1 MEFAKSRMLIYTAAT
16 LLVVYLVLLLGTTF
30 HSQGQLNQAARQSLS
45 FELEKRASAL
55 SYFYSERRADIERLA
70 TDNALSVFFSN
81 RALGMSMEYGL
92 RASLLTMRQL
102 AAAMVDTRRLDGV
115 PIYRRLV
122 IRDLEGEILVDKGHD
137 SGGAVFW
144 GEASATG
151 TASTELLVTS
161 GPEPR
166 VYVRATVRHR
176 ETPVAVILA
185 LIDQEVV
192 SDRLV
197 RSLSEDEPQGI
208 RLMARGAPE
217 TEPPATDSRL
227 AAWVER
233 LPPGWLEHLPE
244 RLLERLVAPASE
256 PQPERLAEPIPDTPF
271 ELVFTGDPRQ
281 AAGILASRLYFYA
294 LAFLALALLGLLAFM
309 AVQIQTRETA
319 LVTSRDALAEANARL
334 LASQRQLVQSEKMAS
349 LGTLAAGVAHEI
361 NNPMGF
367 IQGNLSTLGEYQRVL
382 RGLVE
387 DYRALVES
395 RADTEPE
402 LQRRWSERLGGE
414 DFDFLSEDIDSL
426 VADSLEGSRRVAA
439 IVAGLRSFA
448 HSGES
453 RDESV
458 DVNECVR
465 AALTIAG
472 NELKYKADVVHDP
485 VELPSIRGNAA
496 QITQVLVNLL
506 VNAAQAIEDWGEIH
520 IETVVE
526 GRFVVVRVRD
536 TGCGIELRHLDQL
549 FTPFFTTKPVG
560 SGTGLGLSISQGL
573 VESHG
578 GHIQVESERGRGSR
592 FSISLPIAGVV
603 RATIGSTTSEDS
615 FRR

>member
-1 MEFAKSRMLIYTAAT
+1 MEFAKSRLLIYTAAT

-30 HSQGQLNQAARQSLS
+30 QSQGQLNRAARQSLS

-102 AAAMVDTRRLDGV
+102 AAAMVDTRRLDGA

-122 IRDLEGEILVDKGHD
+122 IQDLEGEILVDKGQD

-144 GEASATG
+144 DEASATE
-151 TASTELLVTS
+151 TASPELLVTS

-197 RSLSEDEPQGI
+197 RSLSEGEPQGI
-208 RLMARGAPE
+208 RLMARGVPE
-217 TEPPATDSRL
+217 TESPPTDSRL

-233 LPPGWLEHLPE
+233 LPPGWIEHLPE
-244 RLLERLVAPASE
+244 RLVAPVSE
-256 PQPERLAEPIPDTPF
+256 PQPERLAEPIADTPF
-271 ELVFTGDPRQ
+271 ELVFTGDPQQ

-294 LAFLALALLGLLAFM
+294 LAFLALGLLGLLAFM

-319 LVTSRDALAEANARL
+319 LISSRDALAEANARL

-367 IQGNLSTLGEYQRVL
+367 IQGNLSTLDEYQRVL

-387 DYRALVES
+387 EYRVLVES
-395 RADTEPE
+395 RAESEPE
-402 LQRRWSERLGGE
+402 LQRRWGERLGGE
-414 DFDFLSEDIDSL
+414 DIDFLLEDIESL

-448 HSGES
+448 HSSES

-458 DVNECVR
+458 DIDECVR
-465 AALTIAG
+465 AALTIAN
-472 NELKYKADVVHDP
+472 NELKFKADVVYDP
-485 VELPSIRGNAA
+485 VVLPSIRGNTA

-506 VNAAQAIEDWGEIH
+506 VNAAQAIEDRGQIH
-520 IETVVE
+520 VETEVE
-526 GRFVVVRVRD
+526 GRFVIVRVRD
-536 TGCGIELRHLDQL
+536 TGGGIEPQHLDQL

-560 SGTGLGLSISQGL
+560 SGTGRGLSISQGL

-578 GHIQVESERGRGSR
+578 GHIQVESEPGRGSR
-592 FSISLPIAGVV
+592 FSVHLPIAGVG
-603 RATIGSTTSEDS
+603 RANPHRIHS
-615 FRR
+615 

>member
-1 MEFAKSRMLIYTAAT
+1 MEFAKSRILIYTAAT

-122 IRDLEGEILVDKGHD
+122 IQDLEGEILVDKGHD
-137 SGGAVFW
+137 SGGAAFW
-144 GEASATG
+144 DEASATE

-161 GPEPR
+161 GSEPR

-208 RLMARGAPE
+208 RLMALGVPE
-217 TEPPATDSRL
+217 TESPATDSRL

-233 LPPGWLEHLPE
+233 LPPGWLPE
-244 RLLERLVAPASE
+244 RWLERLVAPASE
-256 PQPERLAEPIPDTPF
+256 PQPERLAEPIADTPF

-281 AAGILASRLYFYA
+281 TAGILASRLYFYA

-319 LVTSRDALAEANARL
+319 LITNRDALAEANARL
-334 LASQRQLVQSEKMAS
+334 LASQRQLIQSEKMAS

-367 IQGNLSTLGEYQRVL
+367 IQGNLSTLDEYQRVL

-387 DYRALVES
+387 EYRALVEA
-395 RADTEPE
+395 RAESEPE
-402 LQRRWSERLGGE
+402 LQRRWGERLGGE
-414 DFDFLSEDIDSL
+414 DIDFLLEDIESL

-448 HSGES
+448 HSSES

-458 DVNECVR
+458 DIDECVR
-465 AALTIAG
+465 AALTIAN
-472 NELKYKADVVHDP
+472 NELKFKADVVYDP
-485 VELPSIRGNAA
+485 VALPSIRGNTA

-506 VNAAQAIEDWGEIH
+506 VNAAQAIEGRGQIH
-520 IETVVE
+520 VETEVE
-526 GRFVVVRVRD
+526 GRFVIVRVRD
-536 TGCGIELRHLDQL
+536 TGCGIEPRHLDQL

-578 GHIQVESERGRGSR
+578 GHIQVESEPGRGSR
-592 FSISLPIAGVV
+592 FSIHLPIAGVG
-603 RATIGSTTSEDS
+603 RANP
-615 FRR
+615 

>member
-102 AAAMVDTRRLDGV
+102 AAAMADSRRLDGL

-122 IRDLEGEILVDKGHD
+122 IQDLAGEILADEGRD
-137 SGGAVFW
+137 SEGAIFW
-144 GEASATG
+144 DAASATAV
-151 TASTELLVTS
+151 ASTELLMTS
-161 GPEPR
+161 DPDPKL
-166 VYVRATVRHR
+166 YVRATVMHR

-185 LIDQEVV
+185 LIDQTVV
-192 SDRLV
+192 IDRLV
-197 RSLSEDEPQGI
+197 RNLSEAESHGI
-208 RLMARGAPE
+208 ALMARGNPE
-217 TEPPATDSRL
+217 TTPLSQDLWFAALIEPRPEWL
-227 AAWVER
+227 VER
-233 LPPGWLEHLPE
+233 PVE
-244 RLLERLVAPASE
+244 VVSE
-256 PQPERLAEPIPDTPF
+256 PRPERLAKPIADTPF
-271 ELVFTGDPRQ
+271 ELVFTGDPRH
-281 AAGILASRLYFYA
+281 AGGILASRAYFYA
-294 LAFLALALLGLLAFM
+294 LAFLAVALLGLLGFM

-319 LVTSRDALAEANARL
+319 LITNRDALAEANARL
-334 LASQRQLVQSEKMAS
+334 LASQRQLIQSEKMAS

-367 IQGNLSTLGEYQRVL
+367 IQGNLSTLDEYQRVL

-387 DYRALVES
+387 DYRVLVEA
-395 RADTEPE
+395 RAEHEPE
-402 LQRRWSERLGGE
+402 LRRRWSERLDG
-414 DFDFLSEDIDSL
+414 EDIDFVLEDIESL

-453 RDESV
+453 REESV

-465 AALTIAG
+465 AALTIAN
-472 NELKYKADVVHDP
+472 NELKFKADLVHEAGEVP
-485 VELPSIRGNAA
+485 LIRGNTA

-506 VNAAQAIEDWGEIH
+506 VNAAQAIEDWGQIH
-520 IETVVE
+520 VETGAE

-536 TGCGIELRHLDQL
+536 TGCGIEPQHLDQL

-578 GHIQVESERGRGSR
+578 GHIQVESEPGRGSR
-592 FSISLPIAGVV
+592 FSIHLPIAGVG
-603 RATIGSTTSEDS
+603 RANP
-615 FRR
+615 

>member
-30 HSQGQLNQAARQSLS
+30 HSQGQVNQAAHQSLS

-92 RASLLTMRQL
+92 RASLLTMRRL
-102 AAAMVDTRRLDGV
+102 AADMVDTRRLDGV

-122 IRDLEGEILVDKGHD
+122 IRDLEGEILVDKGQD

-144 GEASATG
+144 DEASATG
-151 TASTELLVTS
+151 TAPTELLVTS

-197 RSLSEDEPQGI
+197 RSLSEDEPHGI

-227 AAWVER
+227 AAWGER
-233 LPPGWLEHLPE
+233 LPLGLAEHLPE
-244 RLLERLVAPASE
+244 RLVTLASE
-256 PQPERLAEPIPDTPF
+256 PQPERLAEPIADVPF
-271 ELVFTGDPRQ
+271 ELVFTGDLQQ

-319 LVTSRDALAEANARL
+319 LISSRDALAEANARL

-367 IQGNLSTLGEYQRVL
+367 IQGNLSTLDEYQQVL

-387 DYRALVES
+387 DYRALVEA
-395 RADTEPE
+395 RAEHEPE
-402 LQRRWSERLGGE
+402 LQRRWSARLGGE
-414 DFDFLSEDIDSL
+414 DIDFLLEDIESL

-439 IVAGLRSFA
+439 IVAGLRNFA

-453 RDESV
+453 RDEAV
-458 DVNECVR
+458 DVDECVR
-465 AALTIAG
+465 AALTIAN
-472 NELKYKADVVHDP
+472 NELKFKADVVYDP
-485 VELPSIRGNAA
+485 GERPLIRGNAA

-506 VNAAQAIEDWGEIH
+506 VNAAQAIEDWGQIH
-520 IETVVE
+520 VETEVE
-526 GRFVVVRVRD
+526 GRFVVVHVRD
-536 TGCGIELRHLDQL
+536 SGRGIEPQHLDQL

-560 SGTGLGLSISQGL
+560 SGTGLGLSISHGL

-578 GHIQVESERGRGSR
+578 GHIQVESEPGRGSR
-592 FSISLPIAGVV
+592 FSIHLPITGVGRV
-603 RATIGSTTSEDS
+603 NP
-615 FRR
+615 